1 MGRVLN
7 GFASTWPYLLSM
19 LLHRCRAIL
28 LRWNIHTLV
37 FLMVAMV
44 VMLCSWGRNCM
55 WICCR
60 SVNGR
65 PVFCFKYFIS
75 LHMFYSFVYCFFFFS
90 CAFFFVEPKIFIEKE
105 EIFTYSDPRH
115 VYKWLMLVL
124 LPSVPFTCSGTP
136 VQWNQRTCLW
146 RSLCTKSLRTTP
158 RTLPTSG
165 YAEMITSVSKSELSS
180 GGCPLLCLTLLTVMS
195 IDIDC

>member
-44 VMLCSWGRNCM
+44 VMLCSWVRNCM

-60 SVNGR
+60 SINGR

-75 LHMFYSFVYCFFFFS
+75 LHMFYSFVYCFFFLFL
-90 CAFFFVEPKIFIEKE
+90 CFLFHGAKDFHWKG
-105 EIFTYSDPRH
+105 RN
-115 VYKWLMLVL
+115 VYL
-124 LPSVPFTCSGTP
+124 LWSTACLQVIDVSMPFTCSGTP